1 MIFDIISF
9 NDYFNDRSKYFLVLI
24 LQIPLGNILSFGFF
38 SSPVLSPQI
47 EISETIAYPVI
58 KIDSYYTWYSFVS
71 DRIFHHNCEYIR

>member
-47 EISETIAYPVI
+47 EISETTAYPVI
-58 KIDSYYTWYSFVS
+58 KYSPKGS
-71 DRIFHHNCEYIR
+71 AKSILKKILNDY